1 VRVRRTVVLAG
12 LVVLGA
18 TLVVLV
24 RAPVRPR
31 GQFAVRGH
39 RVFGVGRGAVRAIEV
54 ALEGRR
60 FSARRTAEGW
70 EIDGRRASPGTAA
83 ALDDLLETVVGLRA
97 VDSFRSRDR
106 ASYGLERPHATIEV
120 GTARGVRR
128 LVLGDMNAAGS
139 AFYARRS
146 GDPRVLQVGSAL
158 LSELER
164 VFFNRD
170 EQRKLAAGDRVLGLA
185 GAARAAAEG
194 AHLLEEEQSLVPVA
208 PAEEETPVAEHLDA
222 REALRLG
229 RQIHLRR
236 RRAGL
241 ARAGAA
247 EVPEGEDAVVPVP
260 PQHTERVAPDLGQ
273 LLDAG
278 GVRRARARHAATLE
292 KRGGPHKSPPW
303 VN

>member
-70 EIDGRRASPGTAA
+70 EIDGRRASPGTAD
-83 ALDDLLETVVGLRA
+83 ALADLLATVAELRA
-97 VDSFRSRDR
+97 VDSFRSRDT
-106 ASYGLERPHATIEV
+106 ASYGLERPRATIEV
-120 GTARGVRR
+120 VTVRGVRR

-139 AFYARRS
+139 ALYARRS
-146 GDPRVLQVGSAL
+146 GDPRILQVGSGL
-158 LSELER
+158 LTGLER

-170 EQRKLAAGDRVLGLA
+170 
-185 GAARAAAEG
+185 
-194 AHLLEEEQSLVPVA
+194 
-208 PAEEETPVAEHLDA
+208 
-222 REALRLG
+222 
-229 RQIHLRR
+229 
-236 RRAGL
+236 
-241 ARAGAA
+241 
-247 EVPEGEDAVVPVP
+247 
-260 PQHTERVAPDLGQ
+260 
-273 LLDAG
+273 
-278 GVRRARARHAATLE
+278 
-292 KRGGPHKSPPW
+292 GPR
-303 VN
+303 